1 MTCWASRMKEDKD
14 QSRHDHDSD
23 EDMDRDGAWGPD
35 LVNVSE
41 GKRKLLSETYT
52 ESVRN
57 KVRR

>member
-1 MTCWASRMKEDKD
+1 MKEDND

-23 EDMDRDGAWGPD
+23 EDMDCDRAWGPD

-41 GKRKLLSETYT
+41 GTRKLLSETYT